1 MKPRKTSG
9 ILSKLANG
17 IHKAAEKPK
26 NGQKYKFSTI
36 ESAIAD
42 FKKGKCVIVIDDE
55 DRENEGDLIY
65 SAQKSTP
72 ALVNFLI
79 KHTSGVIC
87 VPMEESRLKDLKLNM
102 MTAHNTALH
111 ETAFTVSV
119 DYVHGTSTG
128 ISASDR
134 NKTILSLV
142 NKKTKPEDLG
152 RPGHVFPL
160 KAFPGGVL
168 RRAGHTE
175 AAVDLARLAGHYP
188 AGVLCE
194 IIKGD
199 GEMARV
205 PQLFELAKKYRL
217 KIITIKDLINYR
229 LEKEVLIKK
238 IVDVNLPTKH
248 GSFRLHMY
256 KNLLDNKE
264 HLALVKGEIDPDKPI
279 LVRVHSECL
288 TGDLLGSLR
297 CDCQDQL
304 VKSLKIIEHEKS
316 GIVLYMRQEGRG
328 IGLANKL
335 KAYKLQDEGKDT
347 VEANEALGFKADL
360 RDYGIGAQ
368 ILRDLGVRKMILL
381 TNNPKKVVGLKG
393 YGLEIIKRI
402 PIEIPANSINER
414 YLKTKRDKLGHL
426 LLINKN
432 QEN

>member
-1 MKPRKTSG
+1 MKLQKT
-9 ILSKLANG
+9 
-17 IHKAAEKPK
+17 
-26 NGQKYKFSTI
+26 KYKFSGI
-36 ESAIAD
+36 QSAVAD
-42 FKKGKCVIVIDDE
+42 FKVGKCVIVVDDE

-65 SAQKSTP
+65 SAEKSSP
-72 ALVNFLI
+72 ELVNFLI

-87 VPMEESRLKDLKLNM
+87 VPMEEQRLKELRLDM
-102 MTAHNTALH
+102 MTQFNTALH

-119 DYVHGTSTG
+119 DFKYGTTTG

-134 NKTILSLV
+134 NKTILALLNSG
-142 NKKTKPEDLG
+142 TRPEDLG
-152 RPGHVFPL
+152 RPGHIFPL

-175 AAVDLARLAGHYP
+175 AAVDLARLAGHFP

-194 IIKGD
+194 IVKED
-199 GEMARV
+199 GEMARL
-205 PQLFELAKKYRL
+205 PELFEFAKKHKL
-217 KIITIKDLINYR
+217 KIITIKDLINFR
-229 LEKEVLIKK
+229 LQSEVLVEK

-248 GSFRLHMY
+248 GDFRMHMY
-256 KNLLDNKE
+256 KNVLDNKE
-264 HLALVKGEIDPDKPI
+264 HLALVKGEINSKKPV

-304 VKSLKIIEHEKS
+304 IKSLKIIEHEGN

-335 KAYKLQDEGKDT
+335 RAYKLQDEGKDT

-368 ILRDLGVRKMILL
+368 ILRDLGVKKMILL

-402 PIEIPANSINER
+402 PIEVPANSINEK

-426 LLINKN
+426 LLIKKN